1 MSERIERWIQVLARL
16 TALAGGLVLT
26 ALIIITVISVTGR
39 ALVFAGLGPI
49 PGDFELVEAGTAFAV
64 FAFLPW
70 CHLRRGHAVV
80 EVLTM
85 HFSDNANRLIEIVS
99 NFLMLV
105 FALLICW
112 RHWLG
117 TIDKYNYTETTFILQ
132 FPIWW
137 AYAAGLFGAVV
148 FVIVTLWCFWRS
160 VIEYRTGS
168 DIAISGEL
176 S

>member
-1 MSERIERWIQVLARL
+1 MAERIDRWIQALARL

-26 ALIIITVISVTGR
+26 ALIVVTVISVSGR
-39 ALVFAGLGPI
+39 ALVFAGLAPV

-80 EVLTM
+80 EILTM
-85 HFSDNANRLIEIVS
+85 HFSDNLDRLIEIVA
-99 NFLMLV
+99 NFLMFL
-105 FALLICW
+105 FAALICW

-117 TIDKYNYTETTFILQ
+117 TIDKYSYSETTFILQ

-148 FVIVTLWCFWRS
+148 FVIVSAWCFLRS
-160 VIEYRTGS
+160 IREYRTGS
-168 DIAISGEL
+168 SVAIGGEL
-176 S
+176 P

>member
-1 MSERIERWIQVLARL
+1 MSERIERWVETLARL

-26 ALIIITVISVTGR
+26 ALVVVTVVSVTGR
-39 ALVFAGLGPI
+39 SLVFAGLAPV

-70 CHLRRGHAVV
+70 CHLRRGNAVV

-85 HFSDNANRLIEIVS
+85 HFGDTANRFIEVVA
-99 NFLMLV
+99 NFMMMLLAV
-105 FALLICW
+105 LICW

-117 TIDKYNYTETTFILQ
+117 TMDKYGYQETTFILQ

-148 FVIVTLWCFWRS
+148 FVIVSIWCFWRS
-160 VIEYRTGS
+160 IREYRSGS
-168 DIAISGEL
+168 NVAISGEL

>member
-1 MSERIERWIQVLARL
+1 MSERIERWVEILARL

-26 ALIIITVISVTGR
+26 ALVIITVISVTGR
-39 ALVFAGLGPI
+39 SLVFTGLAPV

-70 CHLRRGHAVV
+70 CHLKRGNAVV

-85 HFSDNANRLIEIVS
+85 HFSDTANRFIEIIA
-99 NFLMLV
+99 NLMMMILAV
-105 FALLICW
+105 LICW

-117 TIDKYNYTETTFILQ
+117 TIDKYGYQETTFILQ

-148 FVIVTLWCFWRS
+148 FVIVSVWCFWRS
-160 VIEYRTGS
+160 IVEYRSGS
-168 DIAISGEL
+168 NVPISGEL

>member
-1 MSERIERWIQVLARL
+1 MSERIDRWIGSLARL

-26 ALIIITVISVTGR
+26 AIIIITVISVSGR

-70 CHLRRGHAVV
+70 CHYQRGHAVV

-85 HFSDNANRLIEIVS
+85 HFSDSANRLIDIVA
-99 NFLMLV
+99 NFTMLA
-105 FALLICW
+105 FAIIICW

-117 TIDKYNYTETTFILQ
+117 TLDKRSYSETTFILQ

-148 FVIVTLWCFWRS
+148 FVIVAAWCLRRS
-160 VIEYRTGS
+160 FAEYRSETGMS
-168 DIAISGEL
+168 ASGDL
-176 S
+176 L